1 MRIAGIILILIS
13 LVTFAYWAATGM
25 NFITLYEQP
34 KTVITEDDF
43 GDQVETTTMEK
54 DFKFGL
60 NPSDKYYDG
69 ALPIGGTAGGLGLVL
84 LIGGVIR
91 KRRAL
96 A

>member
-13 LVTFAYWAATGM
+13 LITFGYWAATGM

-34 KTVITEDDF
+34 QEYTVEDDF
-43 GDQVETTTMEK
+43 GDTVTKTKMVE

-69 ALPIGGTAGGLGLVL
+69 ALPIGGTSGGLGLAL
-84 LIGGVIR
+84 LLGGIFM
-91 KRRAL
+91 KRRKA
-96 A
+96 